1 MFQQIPDQAA
11 VTFNDVAMCFS
22 EEEWRGL
29 DDWQKELY
37 RNVMREIHHVL
48 ISLGHI
54 IVNSE
59 ILFRFRRDEDLFPR
73 EHCDLEGKACLSAVT
88 PGYPVLNPDV
98 LLRVKQELEPPF
110 SDLLESEGQG
120 DFTSPPISYPTAS
133 PDVLWKVKEEMS
145 CYRANCKT
153 TGEQKGNTDHPLF
166 TSNASLNIKEEQVPY
181 CTEHHTETEN
191 MNSTAKD
198 GSIHCKV
205 ERNLATVT
213 VSSEGE
219 AVLEA
224 TNEYVLHN
232 STRKKNSKIHQ
243 LTEQLKQFPEY
254 KQDRLAAS
262 GGSFRKETS
271 AGEEKPFGTEG
282 LFSCSECE
290 QLQGKHTAQGS
301 WRCKE
306 HESIF
311 QSASFLNVQHS
322 IHLEERP
329 YQCNECVKSFRSPQ
343 TLKLHQKTHNKES
356 LYICTECGK
365 AFSQKNNLIRH
376 NRTHTGERPY
386 KCSQCEKSFICS
398 THLILHQ
405 RTHTGERPFACAVCD
420 KSFYNKQN
428 LTEHIKTHTGE
439 KPFKCSECGKRFM
452 RQLHLKDHH
461 RTHTGEKPYK
471 CTVCGKNFTQS
482 HHLVGHQRIHTKERP
497 YKCNNCVKHFSRKD
511 SLIRHQRI
519 HSGGKPYKCT
529 ECGKGFTQNHHLLGH
544 QRTHLIKKE
553 LQREDLC
560 IGKRSEFSETSYEP
574 IVIITGR
581 AFIFAANG
589 AHPAAHAGCASF
601 TVCRSL

>member
-1 MFQQIPDQAA
+1 MFQQISDQAA

-29 DDWQKELY
+29 DDWQKEFY

-73 EHCDLEGKACLSAVT
+73 ERCDLEGKACLSAVT

-120 DFTSPPISYPTAS
+120 DFTCPPI
-133 PDVLWKVKEEMS
+133 
-145 CYRANCKT
+145 
-153 TGEQKGNTDHPLF
+153 
-166 TSNASLNIKEEQVPY
+166 
-181 CTEHHTETEN
+181 
-191 MNSTAKD
+191 KD
-198 GSIHCKV
+198 GSIRCKV

-262 GGSFRKETS
+262 GGTFRKETS
-271 AGEEKPFGTEG
+271 AGGEEKPFATEG

-290 QLQGKHTAQGS
+290 QLQGKHTAEGS

-386 KCSQCEKSFICS
+386 KCSQCEKSFSCS
-398 THLILHQ
+398 AHLKLHQ

-420 KSFYNKQN
+420 KSFYSKQN
-428 LTEHIKTHTGE
+428 LTEHIKTHTGD
-439 KPFKCSECGKRFM
+439 KPFKCNECGKRFM
-452 RQLHLKDHH
+452 RQLHLKEHH
-461 RTHTGEKPYK
+461 RIHTGEKPYK
-471 CTVCGKNFTQS
+471 CTVCGKSFTQS
-482 HHLVGHQRIHTKERP
+482 HHLVGHQRIHTEERP
-497 YKCNNCVKHFSRKD
+497 YKCNNCVKSFNRKE
-511 SLIRHQRI
+511 SLMRHQRI
-519 HSGGKPYKCT
+519 HSGEKPYKCT

-553 LQREDLC
+553 LQVVTIL
-560 IGKRSEFSETSYEP
+560 
-574 IVIITGR
+574 
-581 AFIFAANG
+581 
-589 AHPAAHAGCASF
+589 
-601 TVCRSL
+601 